1 MKVWKIWLFYKEDI
15 YLWDIAILVLCNE
28 QKLFS
33 RQKFGRIL
41 TKNKHE
47 ECLTIQES
55 LYETQQKV

>member
-1 MKVWKIWLFYKEDI
+1 M
-15 YLWDIAILVLCNE
+15 WDIAILVLCNE